1 MATKEQAMVLSMCGP
16 LMNKI
21 KMAFQYPRK
30 NMDLANNKDIKN
42 LIFLIGEQL
51 LPQWCQK
58 NMGDEEAI
66 NKMHNLMYLFAYKT
80 QQIFFS
86 RVIHAIIDQNWDLKG
101 FKQVFMRI
109 VQLLEVSV
117 NAGGSSLEKHLDK
130 LLASQNLQSTSCIK
144 AIGSFLRNHKK
155 AINEDDLSNP
165 IKTYQTD
172 FIFIKE
178 DIERFRK
185 QNMNHECFQVLHPWA
200 YELDNVDFKYIVNN
214 SLAKDINAALGSNL
228 DAQVFWL
235 TFFKPQKAC
244 SADEFFEA
252 VRQLCEINKMQN
264 YWSQNEAKFEQ
275 TMVEVNHVI
284 SIETSAELIIST
296 VSNFVEEAMNQA
308 GYCSL
313 MHQLKLYQTQFE
325 GTIFADSGSLGA
337 QYVYDTNPRMEY
349 YKADAILGNLSL
361 KDMPG
366 KDIAT
371 PSVL

>member
-1 MATKEQAMVLSMCGP
+1 MATEAQAMVMSMCGP

-21 KMAFQYPRK
+21 KMAFEYPKK
-30 NMDLANNKDIKN
+30 NVDLASNKDIKM
-42 LIFLIGEQL
+42 LVFLIGEQL

-58 NMGDEEAI
+58 NMGDLEAI

-109 VQLLEVSV
+109 VQMLEVSV
-117 NAGGSSLEKHLDK
+117 NASGSSLEKHLDK

-155 AINEDDLSNP
+155 NINEDDLSNP

-172 FIFIKE
+172 FLFIKE

-214 SLAKDINAALGSNL
+214 NLSAEINQALSQSL
-228 DAQVFWL
+228 DAQVFWFS
-235 TFFKPQKAC
+235 FFKPQKAC
-244 SADEFFEA
+244 SSDEFFEA
-252 VRQLCEINKMQN
+252 LRQLCEVNKMQAFWAAKEPE
-264 YWSQNEAKFEQ
+264 YEALMVQ
-275 TMVEVNHVI
+275 TMHVM
-284 SIETSAELIIST
+284 SIDTCPDIICKVIDEF
-296 VSNFVEEAMNQA
+296 VSESMNQV

-313 MHQLKLYQTQFE
+313 MH
-325 GTIFADSGSLGA
+325 
-337 QYVYDTNPRMEY
+337 
-349 YKADAILGNLSL
+349 
-361 KDMPG
+361 
-366 KDIAT
+366 
-371 PSVL
+371 